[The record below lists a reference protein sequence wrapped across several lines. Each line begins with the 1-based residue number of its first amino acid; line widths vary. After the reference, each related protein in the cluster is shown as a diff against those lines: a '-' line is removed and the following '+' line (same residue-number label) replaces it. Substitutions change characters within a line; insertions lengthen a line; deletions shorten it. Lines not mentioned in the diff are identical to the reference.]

1 MNFKNILMILLGSG
15 IFITSC
21 QNTNKDANQD
31 LTDHSKIEKSAVTD
45 TSSLI
50 GSWEDQSEKALH
62 FTLNADGTAQSD
74 NMATLLYQQWNVK
87 DNQLFLVAKSVG
99 NKQTYIDT
107 IVYSIQKLNDS
118 ELIIKRGDLIVEYK
132 KVSKNNEANQNEGG
146 TILLE
151 QQKSKTLE
159 GQLTLGHEVRTF
171 KPCGSDKTFWV
182 SDKTGKLKEFYSK
195 LTVGKKPYT
204 PIFIEIEVKDKGKAK
219 EGFPAEYE
227 SVYEVVNVLKA
238 RNISSKDCE

>member
-1 MNFKNILMILLGSG
+1 MNVRNLLTILWGSG
-15 IFITSC
+15 LFIISC

-74 NMATLLYQQWNVK
+74 NMTTLLYQQWSVK
-87 DNQLFLVAKSVG
+87 DNQLSLVAKSVG
-99 NKQTYIDT
+99 NRQTSIDT

-118 ELIIKRGDLIVEYK
+118 ELIIKQGDLILEYK
-132 KVSKNNEANQNEGG
+132 KVNKSNKANQNVRGA
-146 TILLE
+146 TLLE
-151 QQKSKTLE
+151 QKSKTLE
-159 GQLTLGHEVRTF
+159 GQLILGHEVRTF
-171 KPCGSDKTFWV
+171 KPCGSDKTFWI
-182 SDKTGKLKEFYSK
+182 SDKTGKLKELYTK
-195 LTVGKKPYT
+195 LTIGKKPYT
-204 PIFIEIEVKDKGKAK
+204 PIFTEIEVKDKGKAK

-238 RNISSKDCE
+238 RNISGKDCE

>member
-1 MNFKNILMILLGSG
+1 MNFRNLLTILLGSG
-15 IFITSC
+15 LFLISC
-21 QNTNKDANQD
+21 QNTNKDANRD
-31 LTDHSKIEKSAVTD
+31 HTDDSKIEKSAVTD

-50 GSWEDQSEKALH
+50 GSWEDQSGKALH

-74 NMATLLYQQWNVK
+74 NMATLLYQQWSVK

-118 ELIIKRGDLIVEYK
+118 ELIIKRGDLILEYK
-132 KVSKNNEANQNEGG
+132 KVNKNNEADQNEGG
-146 TILLE
+146 TTLLE
-151 QQKSKTLE
+151 QKSKTLK

-204 PIFIEIEVKDKGKAK
+204 PIFTEIEVKDKGKAK

-238 RNISSKDCE
+238 RNISGKDCE

>member
-1 MNFKNILMILLGSG
+1 MNFKNLLLLGSG
-15 IFITSC
+15 IFIISC

-31 LTDHSKIEKSAVTD
+31 LTDHSKIEKSVVTD

-74 NMATLLYQQWNVK
+74 NMATLLYQQWSVK

>member
-1 MNFKNILMILLGSG
+1 MNFRNLLTVLLGSG
-15 IFITSC
+15 LLITSC

-118 ELIIKRGDLIVEYK
+118 ELILKRGDLIVEYK

-146 TILLE
+146 TTQLE

-219 EGFPAEYE
+219 KGFPAEYE

>member
-1 MNFKNILMILLGSG
+1 MNFKNLLTILWGSG
-15 IFITSC
+15 LFIISC
-21 QNTNKDANQD
+21 QNINKDANQD
-31 LTDHSKIEKSAVTD
+31 HTDHSKIEKSAVTD

-74 NMATLLYQQWNVK
+74 NMATLLYQQWSVK
-87 DNQLFLVAKSVG
+87 DNQLFIVAKSVG

-107 IVYSIQKLNDS
+107 IVYLIQKLNDS
-118 ELIIKRGDLIVEYK
+118 ELIIKRGNLILEYK
-132 KVSKNNEANQNEGG
+132 KVNKNNEANQNEEG
-146 TILLE
+146 TTLLE
-151 QQKSKTLE
+151 QKSKTLK

-182 SDKTGKLKEFYSK
+182 SDKTGKLIELYSK

-204 PIFIEIEVKDKGKAK
+204 PIFTEIEVKDKGKAK

-238 RNISSKDCE
+238 RNISGKDCE

>member
-1 MNFKNILMILLGSG
+1 MNFKNLFTILWGSG
-15 IFITSC
+15 LFIISC

-74 NMATLLYQQWNVK
+74 NMGTLLYQQWSVK

-107 IVYSIQKLNDS
+107 MVYSIQKLNDS
-118 ELIIKRGDLIVEYK
+118 ELIIKRGDLILDYK
-132 KVSKNNEANQNEGG
+132 KVNKNNEANQNEAGA
-146 TILLE
+146 TLLE
-151 QQKSKTLE
+151 QKSKTLE

-171 KPCGSDKTFWV
+171 KPCGSDKTFWIL
-182 SDKTGKLKEFYSK
+182 DKTGKLKEFYSK

-204 PIFIEIEVKDKGKAK
+204 PIFTEIEVKDKGKAK
-219 EGFPAEYE
+219 EGFPADYE
-227 SVYEVVNVLKA
+227 GVYEVVNVLKA
-238 RNISSKDCE
+238 RNISGKDCE

>member
-1 MNFKNILMILLGSG
+1 MNFKNLFTILWGSG
-15 IFITSC
+15 LFIISC

-74 NMATLLYQQWNVK
+74 NMGTLLYQQWSVK
-87 DNQLFLVAKSVG
+87 DNQLFLIAKSVG
-99 NKQTYIDT
+99 NKQSYIDT

-118 ELIIKRGDLIVEYK
+118 ELIIKRGDLILDYK
-132 KVSKNNEANQNEGG
+132 KVSKSNEANQNEGG
-146 TILLE
+146 TTLLE
-151 QQKSKTLE
+151 QQSKTLE

-182 SDKTGKLKEFYSK
+182 SDKTGKLEEFYSK

-204 PIFIEIEVKDKGKAK
+204 PIFAEIEFKDKGKAK

-238 RNISSKDCE
+238 RNISGKDCE

>member
-1 MNFKNILMILLGSG
+1 MNFKNLFTILLGSG
-15 IFITSC
+15 IFIISC
-21 QNTNKDANQD
+21 QNTNKDANRD

-74 NMATLLYQQWNVK
+74 NMGTLLYQQWSVK

-107 IVYSIQKLNDS
+107 MVYSIQKLNDS
-118 ELIIKRGDLIVEYK
+118 ELIIKRGDLILEYK
-132 KVSKNNEANQNEGG
+132 KVNKNNEANQNEAGA
-146 TILLE
+146 TLLE
-151 QQKSKTLE
+151 QKSKTLE

-171 KPCGSDKTFWV
+171 KPCGSDKTFWIL
-182 SDKTGKLKEFYSK
+182 DKTGKLKEFYSK

-204 PIFIEIEVKDKGKAK
+204 PIFTEIEVKDKGKAK
-219 EGFPAEYE
+219 EGFPADYE
-227 SVYEVVNVLKA
+227 GVYEVVNVLKA
-238 RNISSKDCE
+238 RNISGKDCE

>member
-1 MNFKNILMILLGSG
+1 MNFKNLLLLGSG
-15 IFITSC
+15 IFIISC

-31 LTDHSKIEKSAVTD
+31 LTDHSKIEKPAVAD

-74 NMATLLYQQWNVK
+74 NMATLLYQQWSVK

-99 NKQTYIDT
+99 NKQTHIDT

-118 ELIIKRGDLIVEYK
+118 ELIIKRGDLILEYK
-132 KVSKNNEANQNEGG
+132 KVTTKNEAHQNEGG
-146 TILLE
+146 TTLLE
-151 QQKSKTLE
+151 QKSKTLE

-182 SDKTGKLKEFYSK
+182 SDTTGKLKEFYSK

-238 RNISSKDCE
+238 RNISGKDCE

>member
-1 MNFKNILMILLGSG
+1 MNFKNLLAILLGSG
-15 IFITSC
+15 IFIISC
-21 QNTNKDANQD
+21 QNTNQNTNQD
-31 LTDHSKIEKSAVTD
+31 LTDHSKIEKSAVAD

-74 NMATLLYQQWNVK
+74 NMATLLYQQWRVK

-99 NKQTYIDT
+99 NKQTSIDT
-107 IVYSIQKLNDS
+107 IVYSIQKLNAS
-118 ELIIKRGDLIVEYK
+118 ELIIKRGDLILEYK
-132 KVSKNNEANQNEGG
+132 KVSKNKEANQNEGG
-146 TILLE
+146 TTLLE
-151 QQKSKTLE
+151 QKSKTLE

-204 PIFIEIEVKDKGKAK
+204 PIFTEIEVKDIGKAK

-238 RNISSKDCE
+238 RNISGKDCE

>member
-1 MNFKNILMILLGSG
+1 MNFKNLLLLGSG
-15 IFITSC
+15 IFIISC

-74 NMATLLYQQWNVK
+74 NMATLLYQQWSVK

-204 PIFIEIEVKDKGKAK
+204 PIFTEIEVKDKGKAK

-238 RNISSKDCE
+238 RNISGKDCE

>member
-1 MNFKNILMILLGSG
+1 MNFKNLFTILWGSG
-15 IFITSC
+15 LFIISC

-74 NMATLLYQQWNVK
+74 NMGTLLYQQWSVK

-107 IVYSIQKLNDS
+107 IVYSIQKLSDS
-118 ELIIKRGDLIVEYK
+118 ELIIKRGDLILEYK
-132 KVSKNNEANQNEGG
+132 KVNKNNEANQNEAGA
-146 TILLE
+146 TLLE
-151 QQKSKTLE
+151 QKSKTLE

-171 KPCGSDKTFWV
+171 KPCGSDKTFWI
-182 SDKTGKLKEFYSK
+182 SDKTGKLKEFYTK
-195 LTVGKKPYT
+195 LTVGEKPYT
-204 PIFIEIEVKDKGKAK
+204 PIFTEIEVKDKGKAK

-227 SVYEVVNVLKA
+227 GVYEVVNVLKA
-238 RNISSKDCE
+238 RNISGKDCE

>member
-1 MNFKNILMILLGSG
+1 MNFKNLLLLGSG
-15 IFITSC
+15 IFIISC

-107 IVYSIQKLNDS
+107 IVYSIQKLNHS
-118 ELIIKRGDLIVEYK
+118 ELIIKRGDLIVEYT

-195 LTVGKKPYT
+195 LTAGKKPYT
-204 PIFIEIEVKDKGKAK
+204 PIFTEIEVIEKGKAK

-227 SVYEVVNVLKA
+227 GVYEVVNVLKA
-238 RNISSKDCE
+238 RNISGKDCE

>member
-1 MNFKNILMILLGSG
+1 MSFKYILTILLGSG
-15 IFITSC
+15 IFIISC
-21 QNTNKDANQD
+21 KEKNQDANQD
-31 LTDHSKIEKSAVTD
+31 LTDQNKIEKSAVTN

-74 NMATLLYQQWNVK
+74 NMETLLYQQWSIK

-107 IVYSIQKLNDS
+107 IVYSIQKLDHS
-118 ELIIKRGDLIVEYK
+118 ELIIKRGDLILEYK
-132 KVSKNNEANQNEGG
+132 KVNKNNEANQHEGG
-146 TILLE
+146 TTLLE
-151 QQKSKTLE
+151 QKSKTLE
-159 GQLTLGHEVRTF
+159 GQLSLGNEVRTF

-195 LTVGKKPYT
+195 LTIGEKPYT
-204 PIFIEIEVKDKGKAK
+204 QIFTEIEVKDKGKAK

-238 RNISSKDCE
+238 RNISGKDCE

>member
-1 MNFKNILMILLGSG
+1 MKFKNILTILLGSG
-15 IFITSC
+15 IFTISC
-21 QNTNKDANQD
+21 QNANKDADHD
-31 LTDHSKIEKSAVTD
+31 LTHHSKTEKSVVSN

-50 GSWEDQSEKALH
+50 GSWEDQSQKALH

-74 NMATLLYQQWNVK
+74 NMATLLYQQWSVK
-87 DNQLFLVAKSVG
+87 DDQLFLVAKNVG

-118 ELIIKRGDLIVEYK
+118 ALTIKRDDLILEYK
-132 KVSKNNEANQNEGG
+132 KVSKNNEAHQNEGG
-146 TILLE
+146 TTLLE
-151 QQKSKTLE
+151 QKSKTLE
-159 GQLTLGHEVRTF
+159 GLLTLGHEVRTF

-182 SDKTGKLKEFYSK
+182 SDTTGKLKEFYSK

-204 PIFIEIEVKDKGKAK
+204 PIFTEIEVKDKGKAK

>member
-1 MNFKNILMILLGSG
+1 MNFKNLLLLGSG
-15 IFITSC
+15 IFIISC

-31 LTDHSKIEKSAVTD
+31 LTDHSKIEKSAVTN

-74 NMATLLYQQWNVK
+74 NMATLLYQQWSVK

-219 EGFPAEYE
+219 EGFPDEYE

>member
-1 MNFKNILMILLGSG
+1 MNFKNLLTILLGSS
-15 IFITSC
+15 IFIISC

-50 GSWEDQSEKALH
+50 GSWEDQSEKGLH

-74 NMATLLYQQWNVK
+74 NMATILYQQWSVR
-87 DNQLFLVAKSVG
+87 DDQLFLVGKIVG

-118 ELIIKRGDLIVEYK
+118 ELIIKRGDLILDYK

-146 TILLE
+146 TTLLE
-151 QQKSKTLE
+151 QQSKTLE

-182 SDKTGKLKEFYSK
+182 SDKTGKLKELYSK

-204 PIFIEIEVKDKGKAK
+204 PIFTEIEVKDKGKAK
-219 EGFPAEYE
+219 EGFPAQYE

-238 RNISSKDCE
+238 RNISGKDCE

>member
-1 MNFKNILMILLGSG
+1 MNFKNLLTILLGSG
-15 IFITSC
+15 IFIISC
-21 QNTNKDANQD
+21 QNKNKDANQD
-31 LTDHSKIEKSAVTD
+31 LTYHSKIEKSAVTD

-74 NMATLLYQQWNVK
+74 NMATLLYQQWSVK

-99 NKQTYIDT
+99 NKQTYTDT

-118 ELIIKRGDLIVEYK
+118 ELIIKRGDLILDYK

-146 TILLE
+146 TTLLE
-151 QQKSKTLE
+151 QQSKTLE
-159 GQLTLGHEVRTF
+159 GQLTFGHEVRTF

-182 SDKTGKLKEFYSK
+182 SDKTGKLKELYSK

-204 PIFIEIEVKDKGKAK
+204 PIFTEIEVIDKGKAK
-219 EGFPAEYE
+219 EGFPAGYE
-227 SVYEVVNVLKA
+227 SVYEVVHVLTA
-238 RNISSKDCE
+238 RNISGKDCE

>member
-1 MNFKNILMILLGSG
+1 MNFKNLLLLGSG
-15 IFITSC
+15 IFIISC

-74 NMATLLYQQWNVK
+74 NMATLLYQQWSVK
-87 DNQLFLVAKSVG
+87 DNQLFLVAKNVG

-204 PIFIEIEVKDKGKAK
+204 PIFTEIEVKDKGKAK

-238 RNISSKDCE
+238 RNISGKDCE

>member
-1 MNFKNILMILLGSG
+1 MNFKNLLLLGSG
-15 IFITSC
+15 IFIISC

-31 LTDHSKIEKSAVTD
+31 LTDHSKIEKSAVTN

-74 NMATLLYQQWNVK
+74 NMATLLYQQWSVK

>member
-1 MNFKNILMILLGSG
+1 MNFRNLLTILLGSG
-15 IFITSC
+15 LFLISC

-31 LTDHSKIEKSAVTD
+31 HTDDSKIEKSAVTD

-50 GSWEDQSEKALH
+50 GSWEDQSGKALH
-62 FTLNADGTAQSD
+62 FTLHADGTAQSD
-74 NMATLLYQQWNVK
+74 NMATLLYQQWSVK

-118 ELIIKRGDLIVEYK
+118 ELIIKRGDLILEYK
-132 KVSKNNEANQNEGG
+132 KVNKNNEADQNEGG
-146 TILLE
+146 TTLLE
-151 QQKSKTLE
+151 QKSKTLK

-182 SDKTGKLKEFYSK
+182 SDKTGKLKELYAK

-204 PIFIEIEVKDKGKAK
+204 PIFTEIEVKDKGKAK

-238 RNISSKDCE
+238 RNISGKDCE